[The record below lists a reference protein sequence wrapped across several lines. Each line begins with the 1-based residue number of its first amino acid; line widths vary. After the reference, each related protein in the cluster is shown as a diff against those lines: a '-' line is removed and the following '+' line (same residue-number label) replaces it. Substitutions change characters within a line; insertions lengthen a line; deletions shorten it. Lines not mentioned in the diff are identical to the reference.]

1 MKSFL
6 IGMLIFILL
15 AVTVGLVEQRKE
27 NARKA
32 DIQWAKEFA
41 IRQREDSCA
50 SHIGK
55 LTGAKHKAALKWM
68 WSFSLAGKEHRMTE
82 KDFETCLA
90 F

>member
-27 NARKA
+27 NVRKA

>member
-6 IGMLIFILL
+6 AGMFVFVLL
-15 AVTVGLVEQRKE
+15 AVTVGVVEQRKG

-32 DIQWAKEFA
+32 DIQWVKDFT
-41 IRQREDSCA
+41 IRQREESCA

-82 KDFETCLA
+82 KDFETCLTL
-90 F
+90 

>member
-15 AVTVGLVEQRKE
+15 AITVGLVEQRKE